1 MRIAS
6 ARAWSVRLPFA
17 RPMRT
22 SRGTFAERVSVILE
36 LRDDEGR
43 RSYGEAAPWPG
54 FGTESEAAAH
64 TALDAF
70 SRKSV
75 GESLEAGDPSFE
87 THACFGN
94 APAAL
99 VAARG
104 ALWDLEARIAG
115 MPLAA
120 FLAAR
125 VHEASGPVLC
135 DVRVNGLLFER
146 SPHALRAEAARLRD
160 AGYRAAKIKLGTAS
174 LEEEIALARAARAGL
189 GPDVSLRGDANGAWD
204 EDTARI
210 ALETLADCGFEYVEQ
225 PVPPGEVAALA
236 RLRGRTP
243 VRIAADESVAGE
255 QGASQLIAAAAVDV
269 MVLKPAM
276 VGGAARALEIA
287 ARAQRAGV
295 KVVFSHAFESAVG
308 ARHALAC
315 AAAWGDAGTAHGL
328 ETAGLFARDLADPVT
343 AQGGVASIASTPG
356 LGIEL

>member
-1 MRIAS
+1 M
-6 ARAWSVRLPFA
+6 RLPFA

-36 LRDDEGR
+36 LRDGEGR
-43 RSYGEAAPWPG
+43 RGYGEAAPWPG
-54 FGTESEAAAH
+54 FGTESAAAAH
-64 TALDAF
+64 AALDAF
-70 SRKSV
+70 SREAV
-75 GESLEAGDPSFE
+75 GESLDAGDPSLE
-87 THACFGN
+87 THACLGD
-94 APAAL
+94 APAARA
-99 VAARG
+99 AARG

-115 MPLAA
+115 LPLAA

-125 VHEASGPVLC
+125 VHEASGPVLRE
-135 DVRVNGLLFER
+135 VHVNGLLFER
-146 SPHALRAEAARLRD
+146 SPHALRAEAARLRE
-160 AGYRAAKIKLGTAS
+160 AGYRAAKMKLGTGS
-174 LEEEIALARAARAGL
+174 LQEEVELARAARAGL
-189 GPDVSLRGDANGAWD
+189 GPDVSLRGDANGAWN
-204 EDTARI
+204 EVTAPI

-255 QGASQLIAAAAVDV
+255 HAASQLLAAAAVDV

-276 VGGAARALEIA
+276 VGGAERALEIA

-295 KVVFSHAFESAVG
+295 SVVFSHAFESAVG
-308 ARHALAC
+308 ACHALAC

-328 ETAGLFARDLADPVT
+328 ETAGLFVRDLADPVA
-343 AQGGVASIASTPG
+343 AQGGVARVARTPG